1 MNNIEYIT
9 IQNFEWVEDEILSF
23 DLLPTDELLGIA
35 DEIRE
40 LNGYTDK
47 TTNPNNDVWYNFYLD
62 VDVVKQSVTLW
73 FQCNN
78 GEKDDYA
85 NYDIEIDETER
96 ERFIWKA
103 FRQFAKEM
111 DSEVDF

>member
-1 MNNIEYIT
+1 MHVENMV

-23 DLLPTDELLGIA
+23 EIQSTDELVDLA

-40 LNGYTDK
+40 LNGCTDRASS
-47 TTNPNNDVWYNFYLD
+47 NDNDVWYNFTLN
-62 VDVVKQSVTLW
+62 VNVVQEKVILW
-73 FQCNN
+73 FTCNN
-78 GEKDDYA
+78 GDKDDYA
-85 NYDIEIDETER
+85 NYDIEITDEEKIK
-96 ERFIWKA
+96 FVWKA